1 MKEIRNL
8 ISLIAISGNILFIL
22 WVLYNGINED
32 FAGTMFE
39 RISYISLM
47 GLLATNA
54 ILLIGNRKNK
64 KI

>member
-39 RISYISLM
+39 RISYIGLM

-54 ILLIGNRKNK
+54 ILLIGNRKNQK
-64 KI
+64 L

>member
-1 MKEIRNL
+1 MKEIRNW

-39 RISYISLM
+39 RISYIGLM

-54 ILLIGNRKNK
+54 ILLIGNRKNQK
-64 KI
+64 L

>member
-64 KI
+64 KN